1 LKVKIGEPFPEPG
14 SRSIAEKGSCT
25 IRKQLRKKKIYHLRV
40 GERRGKPSLV
50 NFGSHFAVLCLMK
63 QPISS
68 HGAIGKDVFCDPMP
82 D

>member
-1 LKVKIGEPFPEPG
+1 MLKKAAAPLGNNLG
-14 SRSIAEKGSCT
+14 
-25 IRKQLRKKKIYHLRV
+25 KKKIYHLRV